1 MGVSGNRAPTHQAAL
16 RLELILCVEIV
27 VDNILICNQL
37 HFLFLAWKA
46 AVQNVPLS
54 NSPTDSLL

>member
-1 MGVSGNRAPTHQAAL
+1 MERHQAAL
-16 RLELILCVEIV
+16 RLELIFCVEIV

-46 AVQNVPLS
+46 AVQNGPLL
-54 NSPTDSLL
+54 NSPTDSLLWG